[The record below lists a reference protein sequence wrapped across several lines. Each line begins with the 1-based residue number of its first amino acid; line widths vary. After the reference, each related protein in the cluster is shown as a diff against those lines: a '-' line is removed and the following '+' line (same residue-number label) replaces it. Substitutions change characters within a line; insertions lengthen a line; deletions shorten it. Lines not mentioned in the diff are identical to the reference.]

1 MNKRDE
7 SLFDICVVGGG
18 MVGSAMALG
27 LGQLGFSVAL
37 IEPNKPEPFVATQPP
52 DMRVSAISLASEK
65 LLLKLGAWQHLQSM
79 RLCAYQKLSVWEQDS
94 CRTDFDSN
102 EINQSHLG
110 HIVENRMVQLALHQ
124 SIAQQANIQCFWQA
138 KVLTVKSA
146 EISTLT
152 LADQQIIQSKVLIA
166 ADGGNSMIRASLN
179 IGSQGWQYKQQ
190 ALGINIKTHSPQQNI
205 TWQQFTSKG
214 PVAFLPLYEG
224 YAALVW
230 YQSPAYISLL
240 KGLSK
245 AQLKEQ
251 IVKHF
256 PAQLVDFEVLQ
267 VASFPLT
274 RMHANQY
281 YKGNTVLIG
290 DAAHTINPLAGQGV
304 NLGFKDVQALLAAIQ
319 QGMTQWGTEQVLEQA
334 KLGPCLQQ
342 YERSRR
348 RDNLLTMSAMD
359 LLYSSFS
366 NDHLPLSLIRN
377 FALKVANHAGPI
389 KRQAIK
395 YAIGL

>member
-1 MNKRDE
+1 
-7 SLFDICVVGGG
+7 
-18 MVGSAMALG
+18 
-27 LGQLGFSVAL
+27 
-37 IEPNKPEPFVATQPP
+37 
-52 DMRVSAISLASEK
+52 
-65 LLLKLGAWQHLQSM
+65 
-79 RLCAYQKLSVWEQDS
+79 
-94 CRTDFDSN
+94 
-102 EINQSHLG
+102 
-110 HIVENRMVQLALHQ
+110 
-124 SIAQQANIQCFWQA
+124 
-138 KVLTVKSA
+138 
-146 EISTLT
+146 
-152 LADQQIIQSKVLIA
+152 
-166 ADGGNSMIRASLN
+166 
-179 IGSQGWQYKQQ
+179 
-190 ALGINIKTHSPQQNI
+190 
-205 TWQQFTSKG
+205 
-214 PVAFLPLYEG
+214 
-224 YAALVW
+224 
-230 YQSPAYISLL
+230 
-240 KGLSK
+240 
-245 AQLKEQ
+245 
-251 IVKHF
+251 
-256 PAQLVDFEVLQ
+256 
-267 VASFPLT
+267 
-274 RMHANQY
+274 MHANQY